1 MCECRYICAYLFVYL
16 IISPSLSPSDQ
27 VCRKLTDKYTC
38 ICASGFIYI
47 IIYIYSYIL
56 YSYIYSISIYIFI
69 YYISIYTVFY
79 LYTLQT
85 PPVSS
90 EARSFAKVWVWVCTF
105 ALSHGNI
112 GSCTDLAMLAQNG
125 QGWIR
130 ISRIHAQ
137 MRLSERMWN
146 PRGLIGFNWDS
157 IDMWCGM
164 MWLRHSEPAILGAS
178 TLDPHLTYTHA

>member
-1 MCECRYICAYLFVYL
+1 MCIFICISHYI
-16 IISPSLSPSDQ
+16 SLSIAFRSGLPQAYWQ
-27 VCRKLTDKYTC
+27 VYMYMCVWLY
-38 ICASGFIYI
+38 IYN
-47 IIYIYSYIL
+47 IIYIFIHIIFI
-56 YSYIYSISIYIFI
+56 YIYSISIYIFI

>member
-1 MCECRYICAYLFVYL
+1 MCIFICISHYISLSIAFRSGLPQAYWQVYMYICVWIY
-16 IISPSLSPSDQ
+16 IIL
-27 VCRKLTDKYTC
+27 YY
-38 ICASGFIYI
+38 IFIHIIFIYI
-47 IIYIYSYIL
+47 YIPY
-56 YSYIYSISIYIFI
+56 IYIFI

-85 PPVSS
+85 QPVSS

-146 PRGLIGFNWDS
+146 PRGLIGF
-157 IDMWCGM
+157 I
-164 MWLRHSEPAILGAS
+164 
-178 TLDPHLTYTHA
+178 